1 MFLRTKTCWTPKHG
15 SEKSTFCPHVASCKK
30 HYYLLCVWLQR
41 RTSFILAAFIRTH
54 LPAGTVYV
62 YLPLRCQCICASD
75 VHVRVSA
82 LRSHGWKSCPT
93 AFLPYSLF
101 CLLMVSCRHPYC
113 NSLCDLVWRKH
124 NALQEDDLKRHSCY
138 RLQMC
143 ILKGEKVFAFIF
155 LSAVLS
161 TIKYFCHTM
170 DLTVLWMADK

>member
-54 LPAGTVYV
+54 LPAGMVYV

-113 NSLCDLVWRKH
+113 NSLCDLVWRER

-155 LSAVLS
+155 LSAVLF